1 MSWESE
7 LEALRT
13 KDGLIIAEKVE
24 TWCASH
30 RSSDLAKRLEWDSKE
45 GARQHRIN
53 QIRQLIVTLRIKID
67 GGIKRY
73 YSLSIDRANKN
84 GGGYRNIS
92 DIMKSKTLYD
102 VLLADA
108 LNDLER
114 IREQYERLKELEPI
128 WKEIEK
134 IKKRR
139 GRRRKSDG
147 DGEQPSA

>member
-1 MSWESE
+1 
-7 LEALRT
+7 
-13 KDGLIIAEKVE
+13 
-24 TWCASH
+24 
-30 RSSDLAKRLEWDSKE
+30 
-45 GARQHRIN
+45 
-53 QIRQLIVTLRIKID
+53 
-67 GGIKRY
+67 
-73 YSLSIDRANKN
+73 
-84 GGGYRNIS
+84 
-92 DIMKSKTLYD
+92 MKSKTLYD